1 MPFVDAEGLE
11 AMPGLGTCE
20 ATGVSAVSPL
30 PFESPLIVEV
40 EDDRP
45 KDCVRGAKCVSFSS
59 NENDISYGH

>member
-1 MPFVDAEGLE
+1 MPFADAEGVE
-11 AMPGLGTCE
+11 AMLGASV

-40 EDDRP
+40 EDDRA

-59 NENDISYGH
+59 KEKEISHGH